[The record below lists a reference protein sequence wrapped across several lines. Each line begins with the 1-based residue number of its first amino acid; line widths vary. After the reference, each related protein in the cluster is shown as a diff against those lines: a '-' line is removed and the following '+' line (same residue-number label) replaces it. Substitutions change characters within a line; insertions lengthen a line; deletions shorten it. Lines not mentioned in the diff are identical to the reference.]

1 MSFET
6 LIIVLCLIALASFV
20 LNFVFNQHYEKGQV
34 LEVLDGDSIV
44 VTTSKQKNGVK
55 VRLLN
60 IDAPET
66 GSNWFQASERFAR
79 QSSRYLEK
87 RLKPRT
93 QIYLEYDRQKW
104 DEFGR
109 LLAFVYLAKSGRSV
123 NADLVR
129 RGYAFYKPHKH
140 NKKHQKQFEKLEAQ
154 AKQYKAGLW
163 QYYREGKH

>member
-1 MSFET
+1 MSLET
-6 LIIVLCLIALASFV
+6 LLIILSLIALGAFA
-20 LNFVFNQHYEKGQV
+20 LNFVFNQHYEKAQIV
-34 LEVLDGDSIV
+34 EVLDGDSIIV
-44 VTTSKQKNGVK
+44 ATDKQKNGVK

-60 IDAPET
+60 IDAPEM
-66 GSNWFQASERFAR
+66 GSNWFQANERFAR

-93 QIYLEYDRQKW
+93 QIYLEYDRHKW

-109 LLAFVYLAKSGRSV
+109 LLAFVYIAKSGKSI

-154 AKQYKAGLW
+154 AKKYKAGLW
-163 QYYREGKH
+163 QYYKDTPH